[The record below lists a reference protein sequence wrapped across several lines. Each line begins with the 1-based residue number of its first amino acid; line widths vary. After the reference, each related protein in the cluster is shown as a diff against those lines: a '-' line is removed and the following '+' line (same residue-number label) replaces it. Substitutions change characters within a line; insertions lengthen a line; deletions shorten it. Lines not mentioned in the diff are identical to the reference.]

1 MCGRSMFV
9 QIVEVERGEILG
21 EGRHKRKPGNRCDTG
36 AEGGVSGEVWGL
48 ANKGRRTGEG
58 KAG

>member
-1 MCGRSMFV
+1 MFV